1 MADALRAVV
10 QTNFRHAQPLDAAYV
25 KVVVTANMGDLLLG
39 GHAAENLLDPALD
52 ISILASRRIVDRQ
65 HEDRHKDNCH
75 ASRSEH
81 ANFSLAK
88 RPKTELP
95 LTHTKQKQRYYTK
108 MLQKRRVDLR
118 RMRLKGDENRATVQ
132 VGFEFKN
139 SHLSVAPEILLSDKS
154 NRFHSTDHIRLDGMN
169 LVMILSK
176 FQKENLFTIKVG
188 GFRHFTLYS

>member
-1 MADALRAVV
+1 
-10 QTNFRHAQPLDAAYV
+10 
-25 KVVVTANMGDLLLG
+25 
-39 GHAAENLLDPALD
+39 
-52 ISILASRRIVDRQ
+52 
-65 HEDRHKDNCH
+65 
-75 ASRSEH
+75 
-81 ANFSLAK
+81 
-88 RPKTELP
+88 
-95 LTHTKQKQRYYTK
+95 
-108 MLQKRRVDLR
+108 
-118 RMRLKGDENRATVQ
+118 MRLKGDENRATVQ